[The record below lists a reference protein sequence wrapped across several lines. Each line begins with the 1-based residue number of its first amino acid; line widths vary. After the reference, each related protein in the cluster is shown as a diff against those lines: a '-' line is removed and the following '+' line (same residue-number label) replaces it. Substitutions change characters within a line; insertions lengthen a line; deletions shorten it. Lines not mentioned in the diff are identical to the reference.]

1 MKAFKYLVFLI
12 LISIKSQSFASGYD
26 YFYQGQKVG
35 SSLSQACEGIASI
48 LRSSGVTHVVVD
60 MNDPGVTEGSGG
72 YECRMTQWNISN
84 GNWSFSGTKVVNND
98 PDPEPEPEPEKCEAG
113 IVPITLKVPV
123 TSGKMVCVNSC
134 QYSLTKCVDV
144 DFEAGMTCDGVNEGR
159 ECGTPPP
166 TTTPTTPPVTQDPT
180 NPTDKTDEQKTF
192 ENIMHVIGEKLDGIK
207 DAITGGNQNQDGDDT
222 GGSTGGN
229 TGGDVN
235 VDMSETNAKIDE
247 TNSLIDELTK
257 WLQGEDL
264 GDDIF
269 GDSEPPEKE
278 LTPQQFD
285 TNIFSGS
292 AQCPADA
299 RLNFKL
305 LGGKSFTKT
314 FEFKDWC
321 DNLEIFGSLI
331 LIASYL
337 FGAYIIVSK
346 S

>member
-1 MKAFKYLVFLI
+1 MKAFKYLVFFLI
-12 LISIKSQSFASGYD
+12 LSFSNLAYSFEECTYKFTLWGANKTFSSVSAVCAEAKRVSGWTDLQCVLTGNTISGE
-26 YFYQGQKVG
+26 
-35 SSLSQACEGIASI
+35 L
-48 LRSSGVTHVVVD
+48 
-60 MNDPGVTEGSGG
+60 SGG
-72 YECRMTQWNISN
+72 SVGDLGY
-84 GNWSFSGTKVVNND
+84 KVCQQIQ
-98 PDPEPEPEPEKCEAG
+98 CEAG
-113 IVPITLKVPV
+113 IVPVTLKVPV
-123 TSGKMVCVNSC
+123 SSGKMVCVNSC

-159 ECGTPPP
+159 DCGTPPP

-180 NPTDKTDEQKTF
+180 NPTDKTEEQKTF

-207 DAITGGNQNQDGDDT
+207 DAITGGNQNQDGGDT

-229 TGGDVN
+229 TGSEVNVN

-257 WLQGEDL
+257 WFQGEDL

-269 GDSEPPEKE
+269 GDQEPPEKE
-278 LTPQQFD
+278 LTPQQLD
-285 TNIFSGS
+285 TSIFSS
-292 AQCPADA
+292 RSQCPADA
-299 RLNFKL
+299 RLSFNL

>member
-1 MKAFKYLVFLI
+1 MKAFKYLVFFI
-12 LISIKSQSFASGYD
+12 FLISFNASAENYLMDGVSYSSAQQACQSLKFPVPSHLEIIYKRYTVDGTKFTCFYD
-26 YFYQGQKVG
+26 LKNKDTGSISEIDRQYVG
-35 SSLSQACEGIASI
+35 SI
-48 LRSSGVTHVVVD
+48 
-60 MNDPGVTEGSGG
+60 
-72 YECRMTQWNISN
+72 
-84 GNWSFSGTKVVNND
+84 
-98 PDPEPEPEPEKCEAG
+98 EPVKCEAG
-113 IVPITLKVPV
+113 IVPVTLKVPV
-123 TSGKMVCVNSC
+123 SSGKMVCVQSC
-134 QYSLTKCVDV
+134 QYSLSKCVDV
-144 DFEAGMTCDGVNEGR
+144 DFESGMTCDGVNEGR

-207 DAITGGNQNQDGDDT
+207 DAITGGNQNQNGGDT
-222 GGSTGGN
+222 GGSNGGD
-229 TGGDVN
+229 TGGDVNVN

-278 LTPQQFD
+278 LTPQQLD
-285 TNIFSGS
+285 TSIFSS
-292 AQCPADA
+292 RSQCPADA
-299 RLNFKL
+299 RLSFNL

>member
-1 MKAFKYLVFLI
+1 MKAFKYLIFFI
-12 LISIKSQSFASGYD
+12 LSFISINSYSATVYYFTNKPNNTYASAQAACDAYPSLFAS
-26 YFYQGQKVG
+26 
-35 SSLSQACEGIASI
+35 
-48 LRSSGVTHVVVD
+48 
-60 MNDPGVTEGSGG
+60 DPSNVRTVLEGSICKS
-72 YECRMTQWNISN
+72 YRIST
-84 GNWSFSGTKVVNND
+84 GSLMGSTAVNSKNV
-98 PDPEPEPEPEKCEAG
+98 PDPEPEPNKCEAG

-123 TSGKMVCVNSC
+123 SSGKMVCVNSC

-207 DAITGGNQNQDGDDT
+207 DAITGGNQNQDGGDT

-269 GDSEPPEKE
+269 GDQQPPEKE

-285 TNIFSGS
+285 TSIFSGR

-299 RLNFKL
+299 RLSFNL
-305 LGGKSFTKT
+305 LGGKTFTKT

-321 DNLEIFGSLI
+321 DNLEIFGALI
-331 LIASYL
+331 LAASYL
-337 FGAYIIVSK
+337 YAAYIVSK
-346 S
+346 A

>member
-1 MKAFKYLVFLI
+1 MKAFKYLIFILFLVPT
-12 LISIKSQSFASGYD
+12 LSHSAIKYYIGNSSNTFSTPESACSAHYSNFSHPYKHHYKVELDGTYCNMYAENDLRLSQSPIHPITD
-26 YFYQGQKVG
+26 
-35 SSLSQACEGIASI
+35 
-48 LRSSGVTHVVVD
+48 
-60 MNDPGVTEGSGG
+60 
-72 YECRMTQWNISN
+72 
-84 GNWSFSGTKVVNND
+84 
-98 PDPEPEPEPEKCEAG
+98 PEPEPEKCEAG
-113 IVPITLKVPV
+113 IVPVTLKVPV
-123 TSGKMVCVNSC
+123 SSGKMVCVNSC

-192 ENIMHVIGEKLDGIK
+192 ENIMHVIGEKLDSIK
-207 DAITGGNQNQDGDDT
+207 DAITGGNQNQNGGDT
-222 GGSTGGN
+222 GGSNGGT
-229 TGGDVN
+229 TGGDVTVN

-257 WLQGEDL
+257 WFQGEDL

-278 LTPQQFD
+278 LTPQQLE
-285 TNIFSGS
+285 TNIFSGR

-299 RLNFKL
+299 RLSFNL
-305 LGGKSFTKT
+305 LGGKTFTHT
-314 FEFKDWC
+314 FEFTDWC

>member
-1 MKAFKYLVFLI
+1 MKAFKYLVFLFFM
-12 LISIKSQSFASGYD
+12 SSYAHSAYYWKG
-26 YFYQGQKVG
+26 G
-35 SSLSQACEGIASI
+35 SAY
-48 LRSSGVTHVVVD
+48 T
-60 MNDPGVTEGSGG
+60 GG
-72 YECRMTQWNISN
+72 KDIWNSPEE
-84 GNWSFSGTKVVNND
+84 FCAAAKVVRPSITGCTYTVIADTRIDVNVSQGWFYVSLFKVD
-98 PDPEPEPEPEKCEAG
+98 IPDPEPEPEEKCKAG
-113 IVPITLKVPV
+113 IVPVTLKVPV
-123 TSGKMVCVNSC
+123 SSGKMVCVDSC

-159 ECGTPPP
+159 DCGTPPP

-207 DAITGGNQNQDGDDT
+207 DAITGGNQNQNGGDT
-222 GGSTGGN
+222 GGSNGGT
-229 TGGDVN
+229 TGGDVNVN

-278 LTPQQFD
+278 LTPQQLE
-285 TNIFSGS
+285 TNIFSGR
-292 AQCPADA
+292 AQCPADS
-299 RLNFKL
+299 RLSFNL
-305 LGGKSFTKT
+305 LGGKTFTKT

-321 DNLEIFGSLI
+321 DNLEIFGSFI

>member
-1 MKAFKYLVFLI
+1 MRAFKYLVFSFFCFYP
-12 LISIKSQSFASGYD
+12 ISSFAAIMYSASGVNGQYSTVSEVCD
-26 YFYQGQKVG
+26 AWRSQKSLYKTTSFGGDDIESKLCRAYTTETGKGGHNYQLSVYEVTIQCPSATSVDLKV
-35 SSLSQACEGIASI
+35 ST
-48 LRSSGVTHVVVD
+48 SSGSYV
-60 MNDPGVTEGSGG
+60 
-72 YECRMTQWNISN
+72 C
-84 GNWSFSGTKVVNND
+84 
-98 PDPEPEPEPEKCEAG
+98 
-113 IVPITLKVPV
+113 
-123 TSGKMVCVNSC
+123 TSGC
-134 QYSLTKCVDV
+134 QYKLKACVDV
-144 DFEAGMTCDGVNEGR
+144 DFESGMTCSAISTGLD
-159 ECGTPPP
+159 CGTPPP
-166 TTTPTTPPVTQDPT
+166 TTTPTTPPVSQDPT
-180 NPTDKTDEQKTF
+180 NPSDKTEEQTTF

-207 DAITGGNQNQDGDDT
+207 DAINGGNQSQDGDDT
-222 GGSTGGN
+222 GGSTGGT
-229 TGGDVN
+229 TGDDVTVN

-285 TNIFSGS
+285 TSIFSS
-292 AQCPADA
+292 RSQCPADA
-299 RLNFKL
+299 RLSFNL
-305 LGGKSFTKT
+305 LGGKTFTKT

>member
-1 MKAFKYLVFLI
+1 MKAFKYLVF
-12 LISIKSQSFASGYD
+12 F
-26 YFYQGQKVG
+26 
-35 SSLSQACEGIASI
+35 SLSLFSI
-48 LRSSGVTHVVVD
+48 SAFAQFTVD
-60 MNDPGVTEGSGG
+60 PLGSGSTATEACKNVPRQFNG
-72 YECRMTQWNISN
+72 YTYQSNSSTVCYLKNAYGDPIQFDIS
-84 GNWSFSGTKVVNND
+84 GSV
-98 PDPEPEPEPEKCEAG
+98 DPEPEPKKCEAG

-123 TSGKMVCVNSC
+123 SSGKMVCVQNC

-144 DFEAGMTCDGVNEGR
+144 DFESGMTCDGVNEGR

-180 NPTDKTDEQKTF
+180 NTTDKTDEQKTF

-207 DAITGGNQNQDGDDT
+207 DAITGGNQNQDGGDT
-222 GGSTGGN
+222 GGSNGGTN
-229 TGGDVN
+229 GGDVTVN

-269 GDSEPPEKE
+269 GDGEPPEKE
-278 LTPQQFD
+278 LTPQQLD
-285 TNIFSGS
+285 TSIFSS
-292 AQCPADA
+292 RSQCPADA
-299 RLNFKL
+299 RLSFNL
-305 LGGKSFTKT
+305 LGGKTFTKT

>member
-1 MKAFKYLVFLI
+1 MKAFKYLVFLF
-12 LISIKSQSFASGYD
+12 LFPSAANAFYYAQGYKSQTSTSSFTSTC
-26 YFYQGQKVG
+26 Q
-35 SSLSQACEGIASI
+35 SLVSHFNST
-48 LRSSGVTHVVVD
+48 L
-60 MNDPGVTEGSGG
+60 NSGG
-72 YECRMTQWNISN
+72 RYSYSLTTATTTNCSITRSD
-84 GNWSFSGTKVVNND
+84 GAKLNNLVLSEVLD
-98 PDPEPEPEPEKCEAG
+98 CPSATSVD
-113 IVPITLKVPV
+113 LKVP
-123 TSGKMVCVNSC
+123 TSSGSYVCTNQC
-134 QYSLTKCVDV
+134 QYKLRACVDV
-144 DFEAGMTCDGVNEGR
+144 DFESGMTCTAISTGL
-159 ECGTPPP
+159 ECGQPKP
-166 TTTPTTPPVTQDPT
+166 TVPNPTPPVTQDPT
-180 NPTDKTDEQKTF
+180 NPTDKTEEQTTF

-207 DAITGGNQNQDGDDT
+207 DAINGGNQNQDGGDT

-229 TGGDVN
+229 TGGDVNVN

-278 LTPQQFD
+278 LTPQQLE
-285 TNIFSGS
+285 TNIFSGR

-299 RLNFKL
+299 RLSFNL
-305 LGGKSFTKT
+305 LGGKTFTKT
-314 FEFKDWC
+314 FEFTDWC

>member
-1 MKAFKYLVFLI
+1 MKAFKYLIFFLFSFFSTQAFSAYQYYLVHNPSTKFSSAI
-12 LISIKSQSFASGYD
+12 DACKSLDSSATFNSIMRSGLAGYCKGSTGGDIATVGYD
-26 YFYQGQKVG
+26 
-35 SSLSQACEGIASI
+35 
-48 LRSSGVTHVVVD
+48 VVA
-60 MNDPGVTEGSGG
+60 
-72 YECRMTQWNISN
+72 
-84 GNWSFSGTKVVNND
+84 
-98 PDPEPEPEPEKCEAG
+98 DPEPETPKCEAG
-113 IVPITLKVPV
+113 ILPVTLKVPV

-134 QYSLTKCVDV
+134 QYSLSKCVDV

-207 DAITGGNQNQDGDDT
+207 DAITGGNQNQNGGDT
-222 GGSTGGN
+222 GGSNGGT
-229 TGGDVN
+229 TGGDVNVN

-278 LTPQQFD
+278 LTPQQLD
-285 TNIFSGS
+285 TNIFSGR

-299 RLNFKL
+299 RLSFNL
-305 LGGKSFTKT
+305 LGGKTFTKT
-314 FEFKDWC
+314 FSFSDWC

-337 FGAYIIVSK
+337 YGAYIIVSK

>member
-1 MKAFKYLVFLI
+1 MKAFKYLVFFLI
-12 LISIKSQSFASGYD
+12 L
-26 YFYQGQKVG
+26 
-35 SSLSQACEGIASI
+35 
-48 LRSSGVTHVVVD
+48 
-60 MNDPGVTEGSGG
+60 
-72 YECRMTQWNISN
+72 
-84 GNWSFSGTKVVNND
+84 SFSNLAYSFEQCTYKYTLWGANKTFSSVSALCAEAKSVSGWTDLQCVVTGNRISGEITGGSVGDLGYKVCEQIQCAANGTGPFD
-98 PDPEPEPEPEKCEAG
+98 
-113 IVPITLKVPV
+113 LKVSAS
-123 TSGKMVCVNSC
+123 TGRFVCMGGC
-134 QYSLTKCVDV
+134 QYVISKCVDV
-144 DFEAGMTCDGVNEGR
+144 TFDAGDFEPGMTCDGHNTGQ
-159 ECGTPPP
+159 ECGTPKP
-166 TTTPTTPPVTQDPT
+166 TDPNPTPPVTQDPI
-180 NPTDKTDEQKTF
+180 NPTDKPEEQRIF
-192 ENIMHVIGEKLDGIK
+192 ENIMSVIGEKLDGIK
-207 DAITGGNQNQDGDDT
+207 DAITGGNQNQDGGDT
-222 GGSTGGN
+222 GGSNGGTN
-229 TGGDVN
+229 GGDVTVN

-285 TNIFSGS
+285 TNIFSGR

-299 RLNFKL
+299 RLSFNL

>member
-1 MKAFKYLVFLI
+1 MKAFKYLFLLLIFFPI
-12 LISIKSQSFASGYD
+12 LSHSAWQ
-26 YFYQGQKVG
+26 YQGNTYSTPEQTCQGIINHMVSTGTWSGDLTYTYNIDSNKLNCLIRKG
-35 SSLSQACEGIASI
+35 GDFYSSAS
-48 LRSSGVTHVVVD
+48 VYQVD
-60 MNDPGVTEGSGG
+60 
-72 YECRMTQWNISN
+72 
-84 GNWSFSGTKVVNND
+84 
-98 PDPEPEPEPEKCEAG
+98 DPEPEPKCQAG
-113 IVPITLKVPV
+113 IVPVTLKVPV
-123 TSGKMVCVNSC
+123 SSGKMVCVNSC

-207 DAITGGNQNQDGDDT
+207 DAITGGNQNQDGGDT
-222 GGSTGGN
+222 GGSNGGT
-229 TGGDVN
+229 TGGDVTVN

-278 LTPQQFD
+278 LTPQQLD
-285 TNIFSGS
+285 TNIFSGR

-299 RLNFKL
+299 RLSFNL
-305 LGGKSFTKT
+305 LGGKTFTKT

-321 DNLEIFGSLI
+321 DNLEIFGSFI

>member
-1 MKAFKYLVFLI
+1 
-12 LISIKSQSFASGYD
+12 
-26 YFYQGQKVG
+26 
-35 SSLSQACEGIASI
+35 
-48 LRSSGVTHVVVD
+48 
-60 MNDPGVTEGSGG
+60 
-72 YECRMTQWNISN
+72 
-84 GNWSFSGTKVVNND
+84 
-98 PDPEPEPEPEKCEAG
+98 
-113 IVPITLKVPV
+113 
-123 TSGKMVCVNSC
+123 
-134 QYSLTKCVDV
+134 
-144 DFEAGMTCDGVNEGR
+144 MTCTAISTGQ
-159 ECGTPPP
+159 ECGQPKPTNPNP
-166 TTTPTTPPVTQDPT
+166 TTPVTQDPT
-180 NPTDKTDEQKTF
+180 NPTDKTEDQAIF
-192 ENIMHVIGEKLDGIK
+192 ENIMNVIGDKLDSIK
-207 DAITGGNQNQDGDDT
+207 DAINGGNQNQDGGDT
-222 GGSTGGN
+222 GGSNGGTTGSDVN
-229 TGGDVN
+229 VN

-247 TNSLIDELTK
+247 TNSLIDDLTK

-278 LTPQQFD
+278 LTPEQFD

-321 DNLEIFGSLI
+321 DNLEIFGSFI

>member
-1 MKAFKYLVFLI
+1 MKAFKYLIFLSTF
-12 LISIKSQSFASGYD
+12 LFSTFSYSGFYSYFLESPDTTYGPYQSPQGACIRLNSRSNAVGDQCWALNINGDPVRQTGYWYGD
-26 YFYQGQKVG
+26 GEHAGQGHQP
-35 SSLSQACEGIASI
+35 A
-48 LRSSGVTHVVVD
+48 
-60 MNDPGVTEGSGG
+60 P
-72 YECRMTQWNISN
+72 
-84 GNWSFSGTKVVNND
+84 
-98 PDPEPEPEPEKCEAG
+98 KCEAG
-113 IVPITLKVPV
+113 VLPVTLKVPV
-123 TSGKMVCVNSC
+123 SSGKMVCVNSC

-144 DFEAGMTCDGVNEGR
+144 DFESGMTCDGVNEGR

-207 DAITGGNQNQDGDDT
+207 DAITGGNQNQDGGDT

-229 TGGDVN
+229 TGGDIN

-269 GDSEPPEKE
+269 GDQEPPEKE
-278 LTPQQFD
+278 LTPQQLD
-285 TNIFSGS
+285 TSIFSS
-292 AQCPADA
+292 RSQCPADA
-299 RLNFKL
+299 RLSFNL

>member
-1 MKAFKYLVFLI
+1 MKAFKYLVFFLI
-12 LISIKSQSFASGYD
+12 L
-26 YFYQGQKVG
+26 
-35 SSLSQACEGIASI
+35 
-48 LRSSGVTHVVVD
+48 
-60 MNDPGVTEGSGG
+60 
-72 YECRMTQWNISN
+72 
-84 GNWSFSGTKVVNND
+84 SFSNLAYSFEQCTYKYTLWGANKTFSSVSALCAEAKRVTGWTDLQCVVTGNRISGELTGGSVGDLGYKVC
-98 PDPEPEPEPEKCEAG
+98 EQIQCEAG
-113 IVPITLKVPV
+113 LVPLTLKVPV
-123 TSGKMVCVNSC
+123 TSGKMVCVDSC

-166 TTTPTTPPVTQDPT
+166 TTSPTTPPVTQDPT

-207 DAITGGNQNQDGDDT
+207 DAITGGNQNQDGGDT
-222 GGSTGGN
+222 GGSNGGT
-229 TGGDVN
+229 TGGDVTVN

-278 LTPQQFD
+278 LTPQQLE
-285 TNIFSGS
+285 TNIFSGR

-299 RLNFKL
+299 RLSFNL
-305 LGGKSFTKT
+305 LGGKTFTKT
-314 FEFKDWC
+314 FEFTDWC

>member
-1 MKAFKYLVFLI
+1 MKAFKYLIFLFFF
-12 LISIKSQSFASGYD
+12 SAYANADYWTNPYTTSRAS
-26 YFYQGQKVG
+26 
-35 SSLSQACEGIASI
+35 SASQAC
-48 LRSSGVTHVVVD
+48 
-60 MNDPGVTEGSGG
+60 
-72 YECRMTQWNISN
+72 SN
-84 GNWSFSGTKVVNND
+84 GASFLNKIVLDVTINSASSAASCAVSASNYSPYVSYFNVTFYEDV
-98 PDPEPEPEPEKCEAG
+98 EPKKCQAG
-113 IVPITLKVPV
+113 IVPVTLKVPV
-123 TSGKMVCVNSC
+123 SSGKMVCVDSC

-166 TTTPTTPPVTQDPT
+166 TTSPTTPPVTQDPT
-180 NPTDKTDEQKTF
+180 NTTDKTDEQKTF

-207 DAITGGNQNQDGDDT
+207 DAITGGNQNQNGGDT
-222 GGSTGGN
+222 GGSNGGT
-229 TGGDVN
+229 TGGDVTVN

-278 LTPQQFD
+278 LTPQQLE
-285 TNIFSGS
+285 TNIFSGR

-299 RLNFKL
+299 RLSFNL
-305 LGGKSFTKT
+305 LGGKTFTKT
-314 FEFKDWC
+314 FEFTDWC

>member
-1 MKAFKYLVFLI
+1 MKAFKYLVFLVFA
-12 LISIKSQSFASGYD
+12 ISSSVHSSDFGYIAVDSNLDTYTKSATGPTPEAACRA
-26 YFYQGQKVG
+26 YFSKYSNKTFQNVNGQLCLDNNG
-35 SSLSQACEGIASI
+35 S
-48 LRSSGVTHVVVD
+48 VVARV
-60 MNDPGVTEGSGG
+60 
-72 YECRMTQWNISN
+72 YENT
-84 GNWSFSGTKVVNND
+84 
-98 PDPEPEPEPEKCEAG
+98 EPEPNKCQAG

-123 TSGKMVCVNSC
+123 TSGKMVCVDSC

-207 DAITGGNQNQDGDDT
+207 DAITGGNQNQDGGDT
-222 GGSTGGN
+222 GGSTGGT
-229 TGGDVN
+229 TGDDVTVN

-269 GDSEPPEKE
+269 GDNEPPEKE
-278 LTPQQFD
+278 LTPQQLD
-285 TNIFSGS
+285 TNIFSGR

-299 RLNFKL
+299 RLSFNL
-305 LGGKSFTKT
+305 LGGKTFTKT
-314 FEFKDWC
+314 FSFSDWC

>member
-1 MKAFKYLVFLI
+1 MQAFKYLVFL
-12 LISIKSQSFASGYD
+12 LLSFLSLNVFAATEYRAQHSLGQWRSTPQSACAD
-26 YFYQGQKVG
+26 MVG
-35 SSLSQACEGIASI
+35 WWGTAEYNSSLGCVNPSNPNRLIAP
-48 LRSSGVTHVVVD
+48 LETRGV
-60 MNDPGVTEGSGG
+60 
-72 YECRMTQWNISN
+72 
-84 GNWSFSGTKVVNND
+84 
-98 PDPEPEPEPEKCEAG
+98 PDPEPEKCEAG
-113 IVPITLKVPV
+113 IVPLTLKVPV
-123 TSGKMVCVNSC
+123 SSGKMVCVNSC

-166 TTTPTTPPVTQDPT
+166 TTTPTTPPVIQDPT

-207 DAITGGNQNQDGDDT
+207 DAITGGNQNQDGGDT
-222 GGSTGGN
+222 GGSTGGS

-235 VDMSETNAKIDE
+235 VNVDMSATNAKIDE

-269 GDSEPPEKE
+269 GDQEPPEKE
-278 LTPQQFD
+278 LTPQQLD
-285 TNIFSGS
+285 TNIFSGRS
-292 AQCPADA
+292 QCPADA
-299 RLNFKL
+299 RLSFKL

>member
-1 MKAFKYLVFLI
+1 MKAFKYLVF
-12 LISIKSQSFASGYD
+12 F
-26 YFYQGQKVG
+26 
-35 SSLSQACEGIASI
+35 SLSLFPIGAFAQFTVDALGVSGSTATEACQNVPKQFNGYTYQSN
-48 LRSSGVTHVVVD
+48 SSTVCYLKTAYG
-60 MNDPGVTEGSGG
+60 DPIQFE
-72 YECRMTQWNISN
+72 I
-84 GNWSFSGTKVVNND
+84 SGTG
-98 PDPEPEPEPEKCEAG
+98 DPEPEPKKCEAG

-123 TSGKMVCVNSC
+123 SSGKMVCVQNC

-207 DAITGGNQNQDGDDT
+207 DAITGGNQNQNGGDT
-222 GGSTGGN
+222 GGSNGGD
-229 TGGDVN
+229 TGGDVNVN

-278 LTPQQFD
+278 LTPQQLD
-285 TNIFSGS
+285 TSIFSS
-292 AQCPADA
+292 RSQCPADA
-299 RLNFKL
+299 RLSFNL

>member
-1 MKAFKYLVFLI
+1 MKAFKYLVFFI
-12 LISIKSQSFASGYD
+12 FTTISFNLHSATVWYNTSYPNNTHSTPEAACKWY
-26 YFYQGQKVG
+26 
-35 SSLSQACEGIASI
+35 LSQVGLSPFHSI
-48 LRSSGVTHVVVD
+48 LQDGRMYYCYYGSTSK
-60 MNDPGVTEGSGG
+60 SGG
-72 YECRMTQWNISN
+72 FGIYQKEIE
-84 GNWSFSGTKVVNND
+84 D
-98 PDPEPEPEPEKCEAG
+98 PQCEPG
-113 IVPITLKVPV
+113 IVPVTLKVPV
-123 TSGKMVCVNSC
+123 NSGKMVCVNAC

-180 NPTDKTDEQKTF
+180 NPTDKTEEQKTF

-207 DAITGGNQNQDGDDT
+207 DAITGGNQNQNGGDT
-222 GGSTGGN
+222 GGSN
-229 TGGDVN
+229 GGDTGSDVNVN

-285 TNIFSGS
+285 TNIFSGR

-299 RLNFKL
+299 RLSFNL
-305 LGGKSFTKT
+305 LGGKTFTKT

-321 DNLEIFGSLI
+321 DNLEIFGALI
-331 LIASYL
+331 LAASYL
-337 FGAYIIVSK
+337 YAAYIVSK
-346 S
+346 A

>member
-1 MKAFKYLVFLI
+1 MKAFKYLVFPLFFFSPLTFAGYTAGVGDHSSPQAACTAVYGSNVIFESDNHSAGPDGSTYVGICRRKTTLVI
-12 LISIKSQSFASGYD
+12 LNAVYS
-26 YFYQGQKVG
+26 
-35 SSLSQACEGIASI
+35 
-48 LRSSGVTHVVVD
+48 
-60 MNDPGVTEGSGG
+60 
-72 YECRMTQWNISN
+72 TQQ
-84 GNWSFSGTKVVNND
+84 
-98 PDPEPEPEPEKCEAG
+98 KCEANTMPFS
-113 IVPITLKVPV
+113 VKVPV
-123 TSGKMVCVNSC
+123 DSGKMVCISGC
-134 QYSLTKCVDV
+134 QVSISKCVDV
-144 DFEAGMTCDGVNEGR
+144 DFEAGMTCDGYYEGR

-207 DAITGGNQNQDGDDT
+207 DAITGGNQNQDGGDT

-229 TGGDVN
+229 TGSEVNVN

-285 TNIFSGS
+285 TSIFSGRS
-292 AQCPADA
+292 QCPADA
-299 RLNFKL
+299 RLSFNL
-305 LGGKSFTKT
+305 LGGKTFTKT

-337 FGAYIIVSK
+337 FAAYIIVSK

>member
-1 MKAFKYLVFLI
+1 MKAFKYLVFFLI
-12 LISIKSQSFASGYD
+12 LSFSNLAYSFEQCTYKYTLWGANKTFSSVSAVCEEAKRVSGWTD
-26 YFYQGQKVG
+26 LQCVLTGNRITGQ
-35 SSLSQACEGIASI
+35 I
-48 LRSSGVTHVVVD
+48 
-60 MNDPGVTEGSGG
+60 SGG
-72 YECRMTQWNISN
+72 SIGDVGY
-84 GNWSFSGTKVVNND
+84 KVC
-98 PDPEPEPEPEKCEAG
+98 EQIQCEAG
-113 IVPITLKVPV
+113 IVPVTLKVPV
-123 TSGKMVCVNSC
+123 SSGKMVCVNSC

-159 ECGTPPP
+159 DCGTPPP

-192 ENIMHVIGEKLDGIK
+192 ENIMNVIGEKLDGIK
-207 DAITGGNQNQDGDDT
+207 DAITGGNQNQDGGDT
-222 GGSTGGN
+222 GGSNGGT
-229 TGGDVN
+229 TGGDVTVN

-269 GDSEPPEKE
+269 GDQEPPEKE

-285 TNIFSGS
+285 TNIFSGR

-299 RLNFKL
+299 RLSFNL
-305 LGGKSFTKT
+305 LGGKTFTKT

>member
-1 MKAFKYLVFLI
+1 MKAFKYLIFI
-12 LISIKSQSFASGYD
+12 LLSITSFNTFALYRVETYYTGPTPEAACRAFASARGYT
-26 YFYQGQKVG
+26 YV
-35 SSLSQACEGIASI
+35 SSTNTLCNTAFNNSTTQAGI
-48 LRSSGVTHVVVD
+48 R
-60 MNDPGVTEGSGG
+60 
-72 YECRMTQWNISN
+72 YEA
-84 GNWSFSGTKVVNND
+84 
-98 PDPEPEPEPEKCEAG
+98 DPEPEPEPEPEPQCQAG

-123 TSGKMVCVNSC
+123 SSGKMVCVQNC

-180 NPTDKTDEQKTF
+180 NTTDKTDEQKTF

-207 DAITGGNQNQDGDDT
+207 DAITGGNQNQNGGDT

-229 TGGDVN
+229 TGGDVTVN

-269 GDSEPPEKE
+269 GDQEPPEKE
-278 LTPQQFD
+278 LTPQQLD
-285 TNIFSGS
+285 TSIFSS
-292 AQCPADA
+292 RSQCPADA
-299 RLNFKL
+299 RLSFNL

>member
-1 MKAFKYLVFLI
+1 MRFFKYLIFLFVAFPVFANAYTYYIQGLKDRT
-12 LISIKSQSFASGYD
+12 SAS
-26 YFYQGQKVG
+26 
-35 SSLSQACEGIASI
+35 SPSAACR
-48 LRSSGVTHVVVD
+48 LLLPL
-60 MNDPGVTEGSGG
+60 DPGLQYVSNTETQ
-72 YECRMTQWNISN
+72 CRMFNTGYQNTTTYEIVRI
-84 GNWSFSGTKVVNND
+84 GE
-98 PDPEPEPEPEKCEAG
+98 PDPEPKKCEAG

-123 TSGKMVCVNSC
+123 SSGKMVCVDSC

-207 DAITGGNQNQDGDDT
+207 DAITGGNQNQNGGDT
-222 GGSTGGN
+222 GGSNGGD
-229 TGGDVN
+229 TGGDVNVN

-285 TNIFSGS
+285 TSIFSS
-292 AQCPADA
+292 RSQCPADA
-299 RLNFKL
+299 RLSFNL